1 MLFVKMPNVAFLEAT
16 VRPSI
21 SNYRKLLFVQ
31 RIFRTVR
38 CVFCLIPPFSPPP
51 PFPLINKMLDEDGD
65 LSTFGASFGRFL
77 GGHWTRSDRC
87 SLGICTVVLMGWS
100 FEVEGLNP
108 NILPI

>member
-51 PFPLINKMLDEDGD
+51 PFPLINKMLEEDGD

-77 GGHWTRSDRC
+77 GTRETVAP
-87 SLGICTVVLMGWS
+87 LVYCTL
-100 FEVEGLNP
+100 EGKYVA
-108 NILPI
+108 